1 MSQDQSGTPLAT
13 PLAGGRTL
21 IEASAGSGKTRAI
34 TTLVARLVVEQEL
47 ALDSILVV
55 TFTKPATAELR
66 KRIRKTFKAI
76 QDANG
81 EAAAAD
87 DDQAAELLEK
97 WEAGETLDAKRIRA
111 RIDLALLDI
120 DRANILTIHSFC
132 QRALTEFAFETGFP
146 FDFEVSGDGTGIVE
160 GVVRDFWQNQF
171 RNSSRILAS
180 FLQKKKF
187 LPEELAKWYGG
198 LRAKLFHEIRGVPD
212 KVMTPAEAEQACQAI
227 LDSVVETWRAE
238 SEAFSK
244 IVLHSDAFHR
254 GRYRQDSVNKN
265 LEIFRQVAGEGE
277 LPMDIDG
284 FAESVRYLGASFAG
298 ERCKKGR
305 ELPENPLFEAFD
317 QLALACSVLLIHFE
331 TGLRYVRKQLLTHAD
346 GEIRR
351 LIREERRLG
360 YDDLLI
366 EMRDALDRESTG
378 RRLADSIRHRFPV
391 ALIDEFQD
399 TDPTQARIFSS
410 IYGKR
415 KNPDS
420 VDGNPAP
427 EGHSALYIVGDPK
440 QSIYEFRGADIFA
453 YLSAQ
458 QGSDSD
464 LQLDSNWRSVPGLVE
479 ACNAIFDVPL
489 AFTIP
494 EIGFT
499 PVNAGRD
506 DDTRLEIDGEQPPPF
521 ALWLAEDQPNNDAAT
536 DVVTNRTAAEI
547 VRLLDLAQAGRARI
561 GDAPLK
567 ASDIAVLVATRAQ
580 GREIARALRLQGGR
594 CVEIDDSSVFE
605 TREAEQLYRLLLALA
620 HHGRQD
626 YRRSALV
633 GDLFG
638 LDNDQMLALIE
649 DDHYWSDWAAR
660 FGEWREYWQSSGVGA
675 MLRKIVGAEGG
686 AGKLLRNAAG
696 PRRLTN
702 LYHLAELLQEAET
715 ANRFSPAGVL
725 AWLKRILTGSADEA
739 AAVDDAFTLRLD
751 SDEDLVRIMTIHKSK
766 GLEFPIVYLPFA
778 WQGRKIRGGSDD
790 PLSYHIRDG
799 KRFPAIL
806 DLAPDDGSR
815 DLRELEEFG
824 ESMRRLYVALTR
836 ARERC
841 VVAWTRVMSKGDK
854 ELPPLAWLLHRD
866 EEHDKLLAAGD
877 GDQDMG
883 RSDCHP
889 QREHD
894 RLLTSGDGDPKS
906 AAAAVPDA
914 VAKVHAFLKTEYREK
929 NRAEFDAD
937 VHRLANK
944 CPQGIEVL
952 AIERD
957 SLPEVDQPE
966 AAAEAGLQSREFH
979 RPLRRIRQMTSFSA
993 LAAAQAEA
1001 PEAAR
1006 RYLEAGAPDH
1016 DQTASSTAGAEG
1028 QAAEALDA
1036 FHFPRGIRV
1045 GACLHRIFEIRD
1057 EEPERDLE
1065 EICKEQLQRADIPT
1079 KWTPV
1084 ARVMVENTL
1093 QTPLREPAQ
1102 PGFRLIDIRRRLVEL
1117 EFFFPVNGLRS
1128 RALVELLGRFDYPE
1142 LLRESLDPQTIDG
1155 YLRGFIDL
1163 AFEHEGRWYI
1173 ADYKSNWLGG
1183 HADYYHRE
1191 NLAESMSE
1199 HSYPLQYLI
1208 YLLALHR
1215 YLGTRLPEYDY
1226 ERHIGG
1232 VFYLFLRGMSPAT
1245 GMSRGV
1251 WFDRPGKACIE
1262 ALDGFMEG
1270 TGT

>member
-1 MSQDQSGTPLAT
+1 MSRDPSGTPLAT
-13 PLAGGRTL
+13 PLGGGRTL

-34 TTLVARLVVEQEL
+34 TTLVARLVVEQGL

-66 KRIRKTFKAI
+66 KRIRKTLKAI
-76 QDANG
+76 QDSNG
-81 EAAAAD
+81 EAVAAN

-97 WEAGETLDAKRIRA
+97 WEADETLDTERIRA
-111 RIDLALLDI
+111 RIGLALLDI

-160 GVVRDFWQNQF
+160 GVVRDFWQNRF
-171 RNSSRILAS
+171 RNSSRLLAR
-180 FLQKKKF
+180 FLQQKKF

-212 KVMTPAEAEQACQAI
+212 KAIKPAEAEQACQAI
-227 LDSVVETWRAE
+227 LDSAVESWRTQGE
-238 SEAFSK
+238 EFSR
-244 IVLHSDAFHR
+244 IVLDSDAFNR
-254 GRYRQDSVNKN
+254 NGYRKGTVARH
-265 LEIFRQVAGEGE
+265 LETFGKVAGSGE
-277 LPMDIDG
+277 LPLDIEGLADS
-284 FAESVRYLGASFAG
+284 AHYLGASFAG
-298 ERCKKGR
+298 DKCKKGR

-317 QLALACSVLLIHFE
+317 RLAAAC
-331 TGLRYVRKQLLTHAD
+331 GALLTHFEFGLRQVRKELLEHAG

-366 EMRDALDRESTG
+366 EMRDALARKTTG
-378 RRLADSIRHRFPV
+378 QRLAGSIRRRFPV

-399 TDPTQARIFSS
+399 TDPTQERIFSG
-410 IYGKR
+410 IYAKQ
-415 KNPDS
+415 KNPGPD
-420 VDGNPAP
+420 AP
-427 EGHSALYIVGDPK
+427 PEQEEPDRHSALYIVGDPK

-464 LQLDSNWRSVPGLVE
+464 LRLDSNWRSTPGLVE
-479 ACNAIFDVPL
+479 ACNAIFDMPL

-499 PVNAGRD
+499 PVHAGRD
-506 DDTRLEIDGEQPPPF
+506 DAARLEIDGRQPPPF
-521 ALWLAEDQPNNDAAT
+521 ALWLAEDQQTVKSAT
-536 DVVTNRTAAEI
+536 DVATNRTAAEI
-547 VRLLDLAQAGRARI
+547 VRLLDLARAGRARI

-567 ASDIAVLVATRAQ
+567 ASDIAVLVATRNQ
-580 GREIARALRLQGGR
+580 GREIAKALRLQGGR

-620 HHGRQD
+620 NHGRQD

-638 LDNDQMLALIE
+638 LDSDRLLALIE
-649 DDHYWSDWAAR
+649 DDNYWSDWSAR

-675 MLRKIVGAEGG
+675 MLRKIVGAGGG

-725 AWLKRILTGSADEA
+725 AWLKRALTGSADQTA
-739 AAVDDAFTLRLD
+739 ADDACTLRLD

-778 WQGRKIRGGSDD
+778 WQGRQIRGGSDD

-806 DLAPDDGSR
+806 DLAPDAASR

-841 VVAWTRVMSKGDK
+841 VVAWTRITSKGEK
-854 ELPPLAWLLHRD
+854 ELPPLAWLLHRNT
-866 EEHDKLLAAGD
+866 EHDELLAAPDEDTRDAG
-877 GDQDMG
+877 
-883 RSDCHP
+883 
-889 QREHD
+889 
-894 RLLTSGDGDPKS
+894 
-906 AAAAVPDA
+906 AAVPDA
-914 VAKVHAFLKTEYREK
+914 VAKVHAFLKTGYREK

-937 VHRLANK
+937 VQRLANK

-952 AIERD
+952 PIERD

-966 AAAEAGLQSREFH
+966 EAAEARLQSREFH

-1006 RYLEAGAPDH
+1006 LYLEAGAPDH
-1016 DQTASSTAGAEG
+1016 DQAASAAEADG
-1028 QAAEALDA
+1028 QAAEGKADVLDA
-1036 FHFPRGIRV
+1036 FHFPRGVLV
-1045 GACLHRIFEIRD
+1045 GTCLHRIFEIRD
-1057 EEPERDLE
+1057 EEPERNLD

-1084 ARVMVENTL
+1084 ARGMVENTL
-1093 QTPLREPAQ
+1093 QTQLREPGQ
-1102 PGFRLIDIRRRLVEL
+1102 PGFRLIDIRQRLVEL
-1117 EFFFPVNGLRS
+1117 EFFFPVNSLRS
-1128 RALVELLGRFDYPE
+1128 RPMVELLGRFDYPE
-1142 LLRESLDPQTIDG
+1142 LLREGLDPQTIDG

-1183 HADYYHRE
+1183 HADCYQRE
-1191 NLAESMSE
+1191 NLAESMGE
-1199 HSYPLQYLI
+1199 HSYSLQYLI

-1215 YLGTRLPEYDY
+1215 YLGMRLPDYDY

-1262 ALDGFMEG
+1262 ALDEFMEG
-1270 TGT
+1270 VGT

>member
-1 MSQDQSGTPLAT
+1 MSRDPSGTPLAT
-13 PLAGGRTL
+13 PLGGGRTL

-34 TTLVARLVVEQEL
+34 TTLVARLVVEQGL

-66 KRIRKTFKAI
+66 KRIRKTLKAI

-97 WEAGETLDAKRIRA
+97 WEAGETLDTERIRA

-146 FDFEVSGDGTGIVE
+146 FDFEVSGDGKGIVE
-160 GVVRDFWQNQF
+160 GVVRDFWQNRF
-171 RNSSRILAS
+171 RNSSRLLAQ

-187 LPEELAKWYGG
+187 LPDELAEWYRG

-212 KVMTPAEAEQACQAI
+212 KAIKLAEAEQACQAI
-227 LDSVVETWRAE
+227 LDSVVETWRSQGGE
-238 SEAFSK
+238 FSR
-244 IVLHSDAFHR
+244 IVLDSDVFNR
-254 GRYRQDSVNKN
+254 NGYRKGTVARH
-265 LEIFRQVAGEGE
+265 LETFREIAGNGE
-277 LPMDIDG
+277 LPLDIES
-284 FAESVRYLGASFAG
+284 FAKVAEYLGATNAASK
-298 ERCKKGR
+298 CKKGR

-317 QLALACSVLLIHFE
+317 RLSAAC
-331 TGLRYVRKQLLTHAD
+331 GALLTHFEFGLRQVRKELLEHAGD
-346 GEIRR
+346 EIRR

-366 EMRDALDRESTG
+366 EMRDALVRETTG
-378 RRLADSIRHRFPV
+378 PRLAGSIRRRFPV

-399 TDPTQARIFSS
+399 TDPTQEHIFRG
-410 IYGKR
+410 IYGKQETTGPYAPPEQEQ
-415 KNPDS
+415 PDR
-420 VDGNPAP
+420 
-427 EGHSALYIVGDPK
+427 HSALYIVGDPK

-453 YLSAQ
+453 YLGAQ

-464 LQLDSNWRSVPGLVE
+464 LRLDSNWRSTPGLVQ
-479 ACNAIFDVPL
+479 ACNAIFDMPL

-499 PVNAGRD
+499 PVHAGRD
-506 DDTRLEIDGEQPPPF
+506 NEARLEIDGEQPTPF

-536 DVVTNRTAAEI
+536 DIVTNRIAAEI
-547 VRLLDLAQAGRARI
+547 VRLLDLARAGRARI
-561 GDAPLK
+561 GEAPLK
-567 ASDIAVLVATRAQ
+567 ASDIAVLVATRNQ
-580 GREIARALRLQGGR
+580 GREVARALRLQGGR

-605 TREAEQLYRLLLALA
+605 TREAGQLYRLLLALA

-638 LDNDQMLALIE
+638 LDNKQMLALIE
-649 DDHYWSDWAAR
+649 DDNYWSDWAAR

-675 MLRKIVGAEGG
+675 MLRKIVGAGGG
-686 AGKLLRNAAG
+686 AGKLLRSDAG

-715 ANRFSPAGVL
+715 ANRFSSAGVL
-725 AWLKRILTGSADEA
+725 AWLKRALTGSADQTA
-739 AAVDDAFTLRLD
+739 ADDAYTLRLD
-751 SDEDLVRIMTIHKSK
+751 SDEDLVRIMTVHKSK

-778 WQGRKIRGGSDD
+778 WQGRQIRGGSDN

-806 DLAPDDGSR
+806 DLAPDAAGR

-824 ESMRRLYVALTR
+824 ESMRLLYVALTR

-841 VVAWTRVMSKGDK
+841 VVAWTRITSKGDK

-866 EEHDKLLAAGD
+866 EEHDELLAAPD
-877 GDQDMG
+877 EDTRD
-883 RSDCHP
+883 
-889 QREHD
+889 
-894 RLLTSGDGDPKS
+894 
-906 AAAAVPDA
+906 AVAAVPEA

-929 NRAEFDAD
+929 NRADFDAD
-937 VHRLANK
+937 IQRLANK
-944 CPQGIEVL
+944 CPQ
-952 AIERD
+952 AIEILPIEQD
-957 SLPEVDQPE
+957 SLPQADQPE
-966 AAAEAGLQSREFH
+966 DEAEARLQSREFR

-993 LAAAQAEA
+993 LVAAQAEA

-1016 DQTASSTAGAEG
+1016 DQTASSTVGAEG
-1028 QAAEALDA
+1028 QATEGQAEALDA

-1045 GACLHRIFEIRD
+1045 GTCLHRIFEIRD
-1057 EEPERDLE
+1057 EEPERNLD
-1065 EICKEQLQRADIPT
+1065 EICKEQLQRADIPA

-1084 ARVMVENTL
+1084 ARGMVENTL
-1093 QTPLREPAQ
+1093 QTRLREPGQ

-1128 RALVELLGRFDYPE
+1128 PALVELLGRFDYPE

-1183 HADYYHRE
+1183 HADCYQRE
-1191 NLAESMSE
+1191 NLAESMGE
-1199 HSYPLQYLI
+1199 HSYSLQYLI

-1215 YLGTRLPEYDY
+1215 YLGTRLPDYDY

-1262 ALDGFMEG
+1262 ALDEFMGGAG
-1270 TGT
+1270 T